1 LGAKRQSVARR
12 RSAHQVKRIAH
23 ELRLERLPKPRPSC
37 RRQRALIYGPAC
49 PLPACAKE
57 TEAGLMLGFEDA
69 TPRPTAYKDA
79 CSAFSFDAHQ
89 RACSPVVKRC
99 REGGMEILPALMRLL
114 LAFAAA
120 PVLGSFSTCMT
131 RATVGL
137 AMGWV

>member
-1 LGAKRQSVARR
+1 MSFVS
-12 RSAHQVKRIAH
+12 SACPNRGPH
-23 ELRLERLPKPRPSC
+23 C

-114 LAFAAA
+114 LAFAAS
-120 PVLGSFSTCMT
+120 PVLGSFSTRMT